1 MNGIVLIDKP
11 RGVTSF
17 KVTAS
22 VRKKLNQKRVGHA
35 GTLDPMA
42 TGVLPVMVG
51 QAARLTDLLPSQQ
64 KRYVAEFMLG
74 MTTDTLDCEGE
85 VLTDQPVNC
94 TKDDVL
100 AVINSFV
107 GEITQVPPMY
117 SALKKDGVR
126 LYDLARQGIE
136 VKREKRT
143 VTIYSIDLTDCGDDR
158 YTIDVLCSKGTYIRT
173 LIDDI
178 GLKLGC
184 GAFMTALRRTQSN
197 GFDISQCIPLDEF
210 MQSDIKDTVKSPEYG
225 LMQYPEVVVTSPQ
238 AVRFKNGGEL
248 DLNRLK
254 VNNLQGYLRVYGPDN
269 FIGLGEV
276 LDEKGVLK
284 PKCVFSE

>member
-1 MNGIVLIDKP
+1 M
-11 RGVTSF
+11 
-17 KVTAS
+17 
-22 VRKKLNQKRVGHA
+22 
-35 GTLDPMA
+35 
-42 TGVLPVMVG
+42 
-51 QAARLTDLLPSQQ
+51 
-64 KRYVAEFMLG
+64 
-74 MTTDTLDCEGE
+74 
-85 VLTDQPVNC
+85 
-94 TKDDVL
+94 
-100 AVINSFV
+100 
-107 GEITQVPPMY
+107 
-117 SALKKDGVR
+117 
-126 LYDLARQGIE
+126 
-136 VKREKRT
+136 
-143 VTIYSIDLTDCGDDR
+143 
-158 YTIDVLCSKGTYIRT
+158 CSKGTYIRT